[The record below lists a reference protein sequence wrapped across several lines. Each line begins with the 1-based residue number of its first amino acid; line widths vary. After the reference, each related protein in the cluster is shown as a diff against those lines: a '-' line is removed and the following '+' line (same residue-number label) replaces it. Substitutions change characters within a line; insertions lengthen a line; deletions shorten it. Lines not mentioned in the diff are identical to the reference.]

1 VLYSDF
7 ECSFC
12 RRQEE
17 VLKKLLTLYPERVR
31 LVWKHFPLSR
41 LGGGRAAAET
51 AECARRQGR
60 FWELHDLLLEGPV
73 RRRERDLEQAAL
85 AAGVDLERLRADL
98 PGCRV
103 RVDADIAEGQGLGVE
118 SPPTLFVNGLRLVG
132 MRPLPELR
140 LLVEEETAPGLLDQ
154 LTGDPP

>member
-1 VLYSDF
+1 MLA
-7 ECSFC
+7 
-12 RRQEE
+12 
-17 VLKKLLTLYPERVR
+17 KLLALYPDRVR
-31 LVWKHFPLSR
+31 LVWKHFPLTR

-60 FWELHDLLLEGPV
+60 FWELHDLLLDGPV
-73 RRRERDLEQAAL
+73 RRRERDLEL
-85 AAGVDLERLRADL
+85 AAQSAGLDLDRLRAEL
-98 PGCRV
+98 PSCRL
-103 RVDADIAEGQGLGVE
+103 RVDEDLAEGQRLGVE

-154 LTGDPP
+154 LTGDRP